1 LARTKKAKRLKQIYI
16 HLFLP
21 PKGTFAPAIVPGYFL
36 LEGCPLHQS
45 HCFPYAATM
54 AQTLAELRDDFSYLD
69 DWEDRYKHV
78 IELGR
83 ALPEMPAALKTP
95 ATKVNGCASQV
106 WIHSR
111 PADGQKLSLLGDSD
125 ALIVKGLIAIAFM
138 IYAPL
143 TVQDIAALDA
153 VPIFDE
159 LGLKDHL
166 TPQRSNGLASMVAR
180 IKADA
185 RAAMEIS
192 A

>member
-1 LARTKKAKRLKQIYI
+1 M
-16 HLFLP
+16 
-21 PKGTFAPAIVPGYFL
+21 
-36 LEGCPLHQS
+36 S
-45 HCFPYAATM
+45 HSIDDLISDF
-54 AQTLAELRDDFSYLD
+54 ELLD
-69 DWEDRYKHV
+69 DWEERYRYV

-83 ALPEMPAALKTP
+83 ALPEMDAAFKTA

-111 PADGQKLSLLGDSD
+111 VSGDTLDLQGDSD

-138 IYAPL
+138 IFAPL
-143 TVQDIAALDA
+143 RLAQIADVDA
-153 VPIFDE
+153 QAIFAK

-185 RAAMEIS
+185 RAGLLDGSHPKPIA
-192 A
+192 